1 MEQILPGLLLVL
13 SGQDF
18 TFHQYLPFHKEKVQ

>member
-1 MEQILPGLLLVL
+1 MEQILPGLLL

>member
-1 MEQILPGLLLVL
+1 MEQILPGLLI
-13 SGQDF
+13 SGQDI